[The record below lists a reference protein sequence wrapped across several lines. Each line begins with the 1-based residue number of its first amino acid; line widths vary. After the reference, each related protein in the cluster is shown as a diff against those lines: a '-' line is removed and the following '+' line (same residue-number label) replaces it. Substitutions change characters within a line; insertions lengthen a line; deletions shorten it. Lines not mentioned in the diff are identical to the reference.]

1 MPKPT
6 SSFSFEVL
14 TPLQVKFED
23 NSSNVPT
30 TWAWDFGD
38 GNSSVLQNPIHTFL
52 TPGIYTVSLTSSNAA
67 GSDVFELDLVV
78 ENEPSLNL
86 TIAQLIEAEIPI
98 GIELDKIYMGQLI
111 KKWQLYLQTFITN
124 PEITNTDVF
133 NELVWPPL
141 CNVLIAKLV
150 IRDLILRA
158 AQAAMIAFSN
168 ASGTF
173 NSNIAG
179 TSQSTA
185 SVSDYTAIFDTS
197 NFNIANTTL
206 SISIVINNDTI
217 GPVIVNSVS
226 ALLTWLNSL
235 GKGSFIYG
243 AGELKSLGN
252 TNNVLKLTFTW
263 APGGIESPEEEID
276 FNPTNE
282 RVVPLYTTSTSQKT
296 NSGVKGSLKSLETG
310 PSKVE
315 WYDGSEFW
323 STMFKGNSSLAN
335 PGQGTG
341 ILQTIQDDS
350 CILARRLAIR
360 LPFCAKIKSTHLFIV
375 GRKTCKP

>member
-360 LPFCAKIKSTHLFIV
+360 LPFCAKIKSPPLVIV